1 MIFVTDIFLIN
12 LNYFLYVTLSFTF
25 KWIFLPFGPLFVQYW
40 LIFLF
45 LITKWTN
52 LMNFKWRIKWI
63 IFVDDNL
70 YYLHQ
75 LHLPT
80 CFENISSEYQNVNFS
95 FEDEKLGSLSIF
107 DAKTF
112 RFRLCFIST
121 YPKKQFYTHY

>member
-12 LNYFLYVTLSFTF
+12 LNYFLYLTLSFTF

-40 LIFLF
+40 LIF
-45 LITKWTN
+45 
-52 LMNFKWRIKWI
+52 
-63 IFVDDNL
+63 
-70 YYLHQ
+70 
-75 LHLPT
+75 
-80 CFENISSEYQNVNFS
+80 ENISSEYQNVEFS

-121 YPKKQFYTHY
+121 YPKKAVLYTLLSCIFSLVHGFKTFYLESNHLKTI

>member
-12 LNYFLYVTLSFTF
+12 LNYFLYLTLSFTF

-40 LIFLF
+40 LIF
-45 LITKWTN
+45 
-52 LMNFKWRIKWI
+52 
-63 IFVDDNL
+63 
-70 YYLHQ
+70 
-75 LHLPT
+75 
-80 CFENISSEYQNVNFS
+80 ENISSEYQNVEFS

-121 YPKKQFYTHY
+121 YPKKSSFIHITKLHFQLSSWF